1 MQVDASAYKS
11 FSARWRGCGGVHN
24 SCYLNVI
31 ARMKLICCECS
42 ALKPFS
48 ISLEECLFKMIFFFF
63 TSTCKYPF
71 VVPGAV
77 MGSSNICLHIPRQ
90 LYLAATTELNNC
102 LNLSKRGL
110 KTHSI
115 QNSQILSSFKY
126 FLVLANAARL
136 RKAVS
141 PMWESL

>member
-1 MQVDASAYKS
+1 
-11 FSARWRGCGGVHN
+11 
-24 SCYLNVI
+24 
-31 ARMKLICCECS
+31 
-42 ALKPFS
+42 
-48 ISLEECLFKMIFFFF
+48 
-63 TSTCKYPF
+63 
-71 VVPGAV
+71 

-102 LNLSKRGL
+102 LNLSKRGV
-110 KTHSI
+110 KTQSI

-141 PMWESL
+141 PM